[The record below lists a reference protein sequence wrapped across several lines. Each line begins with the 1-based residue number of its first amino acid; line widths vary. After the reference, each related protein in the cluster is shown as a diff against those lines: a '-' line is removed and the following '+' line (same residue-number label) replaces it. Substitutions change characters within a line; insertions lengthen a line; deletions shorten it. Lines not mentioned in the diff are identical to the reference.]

1 MTGPHTKEPWRL
13 SEGRP
18 DNIEGVFVEGCLRDS
33 WCRDPVCSEEDA
45 ARIVAC
51 VNACA
56 GMDDPAAEIAKMRD
70 ALERIAKPTSFYVTG
85 QFKWA
90 QETAREA
97 LPAKK
102 TRRG

>member
-13 SEGRP
+13 SEGQP

-56 GMDDPAAEIAKMRD
+56 GMEDPAVEIAKMRA
-70 ALERIAKPTSFYVTG
+70 ALEHIAHFWKGFRPG
-85 QFKWA
+85 
-90 QETAREA
+90 EIAREA
-97 LPAKK
+97 LPAKE